1 MLVSLHVKNLALIDE
16 AEVEFKSGLTILT
29 GETGAG
35 KSIII
40 GSINLALGAKADK
53 DYIRTGADYALVE
66 LCFSLNESQTK
77 IIQEMEL
84 PTEEDN
90 TLLLQRK
97 IMPGRSVCKVNG
109 ESISTAQLRELS
121 GCLLDMYGQ
130 HEHQSLLK
138 PARHKE
144 LLDSYAGAGLEE
156 AKKELLTLYGEYKKL
171 EKELSENSLDETER
185 RREADLLSFEVN
197 EMEAASL
204 VPGEDEILEK
214 SFRRMLNARRM
225 KETVYL
231 VNALTGYEEEGCAG
245 AAIGRAVRE
254 LKGIES
260 LDEEAASL
268 TGQLTEIDNLLND
281 FNRSMAA
288 YREGLEF
295 DEEEFIQTENRLN
308 ILNHLKGKYGGTLS
322 QVMDALEEKQKRL
335 STLSHYEEY
344 LSKLQAQEREKKEL
358 LLSQCR
364 KVSDIR
370 KGAATGLA
378 KKLKDA
384 MLDLNFIDVDF
395 SVEVLEN
402 EEKISSDGY
411 DEVVFMISTNPGE
424 KKRPLWQVASGG
436 ELSRI
441 MLAFKTVLA
450 DEDGT
455 GTLVFD
461 EIDTGISGRTA
472 WKVAE
477 KLGQLSGSHQILCI
491 THLPQIAAMADSHYL
506 IEKKRKQ
513 NRTVTEIT
521 ELTEQESL
529 CELARLSGSGNVTDT
544 VLSNAKEMRELAKKQ
559 KNN

>member
-16 AEVEFKSGLTILT
+16 AEVEFKNGLTILT

-77 IIQEMEL
+77 VIQEMEL

-144 LLDSYAGAGLEE
+144 LLDSYAGAKLEE
-156 AKKELLTLYGEYKKL
+156 AKKELLALYGEYKKL
-171 EKELSENSLDETER
+171 EKELSENSLDESER

-197 EMEAASL
+197 EMEAASI

-231 VNALTGYEEEGCAG
+231 VNALTGYEGEGCAG

-268 TGQLTEIDNLLND
+268 TEQLTEIDNLLND

-308 ILNHLKGKYGGTLS
+308 ILNHLKGKYGGTLP
-322 QVMDALEEKQKRL
+322 QVMGALEEKQKRL
-335 STLSHYEEY
+335 STLFHYEEY
-344 LSKLQAQEREKKEL
+344 LSKLQAQEREKKEM

-364 KVSDIR
+364 KVSAIR

-402 EEKISSDGY
+402 EEKISSEGY

-455 GTLVFD
+455 DTLVFD

-477 KLGQLSGSHQILCI
+477 KLGQLSGGHQILCI